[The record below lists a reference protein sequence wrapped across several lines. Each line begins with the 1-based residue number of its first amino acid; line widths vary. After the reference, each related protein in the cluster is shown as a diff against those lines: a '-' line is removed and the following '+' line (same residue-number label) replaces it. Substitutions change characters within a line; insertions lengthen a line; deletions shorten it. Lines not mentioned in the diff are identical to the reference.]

1 MISSTFGAP
10 LGGTT
15 DGGQYGFDSLASS
28 LITPPNFGGSGG
40 SCLPS
45 IVVVALGEPGVPVTC
60 CANAP
65 DARDTHR
72 RILDDRKLVIL
83 LTTPSHNGRS
93 RGCPHGIKRGRYLS
107 SCRRIKVRS
116 FRGLCTFGRTK
127 YEVCAG
133 CRFTHVRSGQKA
145 NFRRDPGAS
154 ASAPKADIS
163 RFLVHASRRDEIR
176 LSG

>member
-1 MISSTFGAP
+1 MISNTFGAP

-45 IVVVALGEPGVPVTC
+45 IVVVALGEPGVPVIC

-72 RILDDRKLVIL
+72 RILDNRKFEIL
-83 LTTPSHNGRS
+83 LTTPSNNGR
-93 RGCPHGIKRGRYLS
+93 
-107 SCRRIKVRS
+107 
-116 FRGLCTFGRTK
+116 FRGAHTASNAEDTGLPVKELPAF
-127 YEVCAG
+127 
-133 CRFTHVRSGQKA
+133 RSK
-145 NFRRDPGAS
+145 N
-154 ASAPKADIS
+154 
-163 RFLVHASRRDEIR
+163 
-176 LSG
+176 